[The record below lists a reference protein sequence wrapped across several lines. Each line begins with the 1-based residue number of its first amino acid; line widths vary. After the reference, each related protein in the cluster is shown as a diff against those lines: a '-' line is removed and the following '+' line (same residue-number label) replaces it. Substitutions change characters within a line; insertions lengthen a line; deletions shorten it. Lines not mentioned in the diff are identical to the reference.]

1 MDTRL
6 RNLKGKLID
15 LLKSAVRRMREWKE
29 EGKRIFVGF
38 YDCLNYPLQ
47 LLMIFKFTYIHFSG
61 KEMTSLMGVL
71 ASLFIINNEGTTGRG
86 DCQGM

>member
-15 LLKSAVRRMREWKE
+15 LLKSAVRRMRKRKE

-47 LLMIFKFTYIHFSG
+47 LLMISKFTIF
-61 KEMTSLMGVL
+61 
-71 ASLFIINNEGTTGRG
+71 R
-86 DCQGM
+86 